1 MKAQTNILCNGCY
14 NLSILK
20 RKIRDNGTTG
30 RNVWILGCKENNLY
44 IATLEIQN
52 RDLKN
57 KEIPEIKAP
66 WDCVKRQELRKQNKE
81 SHFILSIY

>member
-1 MKAQTNILCNGCY
+1 MKATTEIKCNGCP
-14 NLSILK
+14 NLNILK

-57 KEIPEIKAP
+57 KEMPEIKAP
-66 WDCVKRQELRKQNKE
+66 WNCVKRQELRIQGLE
-81 SHFILSIY
+81 SKFILQI